1 MKFVDRTVEVVNK
14 INSKSSGKKLK
25 DFKDTLKE
33 ELADNADIQR
43 IKKDIDGFSQKFPV
57 PGGLL

>member
-14 INSKSSGKKLK
+14 INSKASGKKLK

-33 ELADNADIQR
+33 ELVDNADIQR
-43 IKKDIDGFSQKFPV
+43 IKKDIDAFSQKFPV

>member
-1 MKFVDRTVEVVNK
+1 MKLVDRAVEIVNSVNK
-14 INSKSSGKKLK
+14 KVSGKKLK

-33 ELADNADIQR
+33 ELVDNADIKR
-43 IKKDIDGFSQKFPV
+43 IRNDINSFSQQFPV